1 MQYIIITLTQTC
13 DMSSALSSVSFNQLQ
28 LNIKRTTGCERIYEP
43 RYNYVLLGDKQL
55 FRFILNTTDNADL
68 SSASGLQVVAKC
80 NPAYQTDCD
89 TFLSQLMSNQN
100 TVTSLTVIVSLRLIS
115 TSSGVVSETLIS
127 DSSLVAVSAP
137 TLNPMTSVSLM
148 QTASSLKLTLESNFT
163 SNQSMSVSAS
173 CKYQTVNTT
182 DNATNVSSASTLAL
196 NKTSVFNKNYQV
208 ANFTQID
215 EKCKNCDSQVFFTCD
230 VTVNSVTYFDIKVTQ
245 GLRSSPSTNVS
256 LIVILIVLV
265 IALIGAIILAKVLK
279 NKKVKQFSKPIGV
292 NRGSSKNSRITSGT
306 SSLSSSQVGIY

>member
-1 MQYIIITLTQTC
+1 MQYIIVTLTQTC

-55 FRFILNTTDNADL
+55 FRFILNTSDNADL
-68 SSASGLQVVAKC
+68 SSANGLQVVAKC

-89 TFLSQLMSNQN
+89 AFLSQLMSNN
-100 TVTSLTVIVSLRLIS
+100 STVTSLTVIVSLRLIS
-115 TSSGVVSETLIS
+115 SSSGVVSETLIS

-173 CKYQTVNTT
+173 CKYQAMNVTDNTT
-182 DNATNVSSASTLAL
+182 VSTASTSAL
-196 NKTSVFNKNYQV
+196 TKTSVFNKNYQIN
-208 ANFTQID
+208 NFTQID
-215 EKCKNCDSQVFFTCD
+215 EKCKDCDSQVFFTCD
-230 VTVNSVTYFDIKVTQ
+230 VTVNSITYFDVKVTQ

-256 LIVILIVLV
+256 LIVVLIVLV
-265 IALIGAIILAKVLK
+265 AALIGAIVLAKVLK

-292 NRGSSKNSRITSGT
+292 DRGSSKNSRISSGN
-306 SSLSSSQVGIY
+306 SLSSSQIGIY